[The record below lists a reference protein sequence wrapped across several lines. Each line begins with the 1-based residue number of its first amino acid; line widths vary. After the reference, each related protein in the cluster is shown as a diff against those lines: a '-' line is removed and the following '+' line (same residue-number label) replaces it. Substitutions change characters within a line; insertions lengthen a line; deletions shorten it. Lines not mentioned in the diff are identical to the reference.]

1 MNGRTV
7 ASSFPLYTAA
17 TRKQLRTPEFPPLL
31 ERRSSRNNYKISTHR
46 YRFWRKRPMFR
57 RSHLKILL
65 IGNSGA
71 GKSALMNQYVNRRF
85 SSRYRA
91 TIGADFL
98 SKEVHIDGR
107 KLTVQIWDTAGT
119 ERFQALGTA
128 LYRGSDCCLLVFD
141 VTSASSF
148 QALDKWHKQLLW
160 QIEPEE
166 EPTFPIAIIGNKT
179 DLQNREVSLEEAEL
193 WSRLHQATYFETSA
207 KEGINVQEVFEW
219 AIRAVLKNRR
229 VSEEP
234 PPDSVHLESRPS
246 EGTHREK
253 CNC

>member
-1 MNGRTV
+1 
-7 ASSFPLYTAA
+7 
-17 TRKQLRTPEFPPLL
+17 
-31 ERRSSRNNYKISTHR
+31 
-46 YRFWRKRPMFR
+46 MFR

-71 GKSALMNQYVNRRF
+71 GKSALMNQYVNNRF

-107 KLTVQIWDTAGT
+107 TLTVQIWDTAGT

-141 VTSASSF
+141 VTSINSF
-148 QALDKWHKQLLW
+148 QALEKWHKQLLL

-166 EPTFPIAIIGNKT
+166 EPTFPIGIIGNKI
-179 DLQNREVSLEEAEL
+179 DLENREVTLEEAEL
-193 WSRLHQATYFETSA
+193 WSKLHEATYFETSA
-207 KEGINVQEVFEW
+207 KAATNVQEVFEW
-219 AIRAVLKNRR
+219 AIRTVLKNRR
-229 VSEEP
+229 VDEQP
-234 PPDSVHLESRPS
+234 QPDSIHLETKPP
-246 EGTHREK
+246 EGAHRGK

>member
-1 MNGRTV
+1 MVSRLGYGSRAT
-7 ASSFPLYTAA
+7 FPGSANLCRIVVRIIA
-17 TRKQLRTPEFPPLL
+17 PV
-31 ERRSSRNNYKISTHR
+31 N
-46 YRFWRKRPMFR
+46 RFWRRRPMFR

-71 GKSALMNQYVNRRF
+71 GKSALMNQYVNHRF

-98 SKEVHIDGR
+98 SKEVNIDGR

-141 VTSASSF
+141 VSSVSSF
-148 QALDKWHKQLLW
+148 QALEKWHKQLLL

-166 EPTFPIAIIGNKT
+166 EPIFPTAVIGNKM
-179 DLQNREVSLEEAEL
+179 DLENREVSSEEAEM
-193 WSRLHQATYFETSA
+193 WSKLHEAKYFETSA
-207 KEGINVQEVFEW
+207 KEATNVEEVFEW

-229 VSEEP
+229 VHEEP
-234 PPDSVHLESRPS
+234 QPDSVHLETRPP
-246 EGTHREK
+246 EGAARQK
-253 CNC
+253 CSC

>member
-1 MNGRTV
+1 
-7 ASSFPLYTAA
+7 
-17 TRKQLRTPEFPPLL
+17 
-31 ERRSSRNNYKISTHR
+31 
-46 YRFWRKRPMFR
+46 MFR

-71 GKSALMNQYVNRRF
+71 GKSALMNQYVNNRF

-98 SKEVHIDGR
+98 SKEVNIDGR

-141 VTSASSF
+141 VTSVSSF
-148 QALDKWHKQLLW
+148 QALDKWHKQLLL

-166 EPTFPIAIIGNKT
+166 EPTFPTAVIGNKM
-179 DLQNREVSLEEAEL
+179 DLENRESCRWNWEESRVCPSPVFVQVSSEEAEM
-193 WSRLHQATYFETSA
+193 WSKLHEAKYFETSA
-207 KEGINVQEVFEW
+207 KEATNVQEVFEW

-229 VSEEP
+229 VPEEP
-234 PPDSVHLESRPS
+234 QLDSVHLETRPP
-246 EGTHREK
+246 EGAAREK
-253 CNC
+253 CSC